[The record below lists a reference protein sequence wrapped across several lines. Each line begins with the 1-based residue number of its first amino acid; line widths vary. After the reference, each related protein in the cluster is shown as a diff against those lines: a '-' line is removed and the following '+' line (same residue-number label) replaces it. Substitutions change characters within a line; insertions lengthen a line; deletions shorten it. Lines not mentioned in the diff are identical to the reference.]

1 MIADGKVEVI
11 KMFKDF
17 FNRNSKKKK
26 YVTVQDAKQNEVPEG
41 IMTKCPNCKKIMYTK
56 ELTENL
62 NVCFNCDHHI
72 QLSAYGRIEAIA
84 DNGTFEEFDKGMTSA
99 NPLNFPGYEEKV
111 EKDQEK
117 TGLNEAIVTGTAELN
132 GIKFGIGVMDPRFRM
147 GSMGSV
153 VGEKICRIVDHCTEE
168 RLPFVLFTASGGAR
182 MQEGIIS
189 LMQMAKTS
197 VSLEKHS
204 DAGLLF
210 ISYMTHPTTGGV
222 SASFASVGDINLAEP
237 KALIGF
243 AGRRVIEQT
252 INEKLPDDF
261 QTAEFLLEHGQL
273 DKVVHRSEM
282 KKTLATLFDMHRE
295 VKK

>member
-1 MIADGKVEVI
+1 
-11 KMFKDF
+11 MFKDF

-26 YVTVQDAKQNEVPEG
+26 YVTVQDSKQNDVPEG

-72 QLSAYGRIEAIA
+72 PLSAYSRIEAIS
-84 DNGTFEEFDKGMTSA
+84 DEGTFNEFDKGMTSA
-99 NPLNFPGYEEKV
+99 NPLNFPGYEEKL
-111 EKDQEK
+111 EKDQTK
-117 TGLNEAIVTGTAELN
+117 TSLNEAVVTGTATLN
-132 GIKFGIGVMDPRFRM
+132 GIRFGVGVMDSRFRM

-153 VGEKICRIVDHCTEE
+153 VGEKICRIVDYCTEH

-210 ISYMTHPTTGGV
+210 VSYMTHPTTGGV

-252 INEKLPDDF
+252 INEKLPEDF

-273 DKVVHRSEM
+273 DKVVHRSQMRE
-282 KKTLATLFDMHRE
+282 TLAQIFEMHRE
-295 VKK
+295 VKS

>member
-1 MIADGKVEVI
+1 
-11 KMFKDF
+11 MFKDF

-26 YVTVQDAKQNEVPEG
+26 YITVQDSKQNEVPEG
-41 IMTKCPNCKKIMYTK
+41 IMTKCPKCKKIMYTK

-72 QLSAYGRIEAIA
+72 QISAHDRINAII
-84 DNGTFEEFDKGMTSA
+84 DEGTFEEFDKGMTSA
-99 NPLNFPGYEEKV
+99 NPLNFPGYEEKL

-117 TGLNEAIVTGTAELN
+117 TGLTEAVVTGVAELN
-132 GIKFGIGVMDPRFRM
+132 GIKFGVGVMDSRFRM

-153 VGEKICRIVDHCTEE
+153 VGEKICRVVDYCTDH

-197 VSLEKHS
+197 VSLERHS
-204 DAGLLF
+204 AANQLF

-222 SASFASVGDINLAEP
+222 SASFASIGDINLAEP

-252 INEKLPDDF
+252 INEKLPEDF

-282 KKTLATLFDMHRE
+282 KQTLAQLFEMHNG
-295 VKK
+295 VNK

>member
-1 MIADGKVEVI
+1 
-11 KMFKDF
+11 MFKDF

-26 YVTVQDAKQNEVPEG
+26 YVTVQDSKQNDVPEG

-72 QLSAYGRIEAIA
+72 PLSAYSRIEAIS
-84 DNGTFEEFDKGMTSA
+84 DEGTFNEFDKGMTSA
-99 NPLNFPGYEEKV
+99 NPLNFPGYEEKL
-111 EKDQEK
+111 EKDQTK
-117 TGLNEAIVTGTAELN
+117 TGLNEAVVTGTATLN
-132 GIKFGIGVMDPRFRM
+132 GIRFGVGVMDSRFRM

-153 VGEKICRIVDHCTEE
+153 VGEKICRIVDYCTQH

-210 ISYMTHPTTGGV
+210 VSYMTHPTTGGV

-252 INEKLPDDF
+252 INEKLPEDF

-273 DKVVHRSEM
+273 DKVVHRSQMRE
-282 KKTLATLFDMHRE
+282 TLAQIFEMHRE
-295 VKK
+295 VKS